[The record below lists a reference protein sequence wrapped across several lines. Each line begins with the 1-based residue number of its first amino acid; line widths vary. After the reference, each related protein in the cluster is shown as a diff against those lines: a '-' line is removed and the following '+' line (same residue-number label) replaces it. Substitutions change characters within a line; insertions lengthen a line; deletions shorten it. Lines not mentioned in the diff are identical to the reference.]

1 MHSPNRLTAAA
12 FAVLLAT
19 LVAACGVT
27 NGAPAETASEVK
39 DADTTT
45 PTAAT
50 RPAGKA
56 STASPAPTPCES
68 PIEVKEAQDSEVLV
82 YFACAPG
89 MEGDF
94 HSFARPVRAS
104 ASVEERLNAAVG
116 AYLSGPLPREGQNY
130 FTFAGKDA
138 LNSTQVNGPRAVIDI
153 NFDGVGMSTSAQSGH
168 IWNVLRLLAFQ
179 FPTISEME
187 PRWNGSCEA
196 FGGAVEAGEC
206 LIALRDGTYV
216 PGP

>member
-1 MHSPNRLTAAA
+1 MHRPNRLRTAA

-19 LVAACGVT
+19 LLSGCGAT
-27 NGAPAETASEVK
+27 NGAPAETAPVAEA
-39 DADTTT
+39 ADTTT

-50 RPAGKA
+50 TPSGKA
-56 STASPAPTPCES
+56 STTSPAPPPCKS
-68 PIEVKEAQDSEVLV
+68 PSEVPEAQDSEVLV
-82 YFACAPG
+82 YFTCAAG

-104 ASVEERLNAAVG
+104 DSVEERLNAAVE
-116 AYLSGPLPREGQNY
+116 AYLSGPLPGEGQNY

-138 LNSTQVNGPRAVIDI
+138 LNSTDVIGPRAIIDI

-168 IWNVLRLLAFQ
+168 IWNVLELLAFQ
-179 FPTISEME
+179 FPAISEME

-196 FGGAVEAGEC
+196 FGAAVQAGEC
-206 LIALRDGTYV
+206 LIARRNGDYV
-216 PGP
+216 PGA

>member
-1 MHSPNRLTAAA
+1 MHRWNRLTTAAS
-12 FAVLLAT
+12 AVLLAT
-19 LVAACGVT
+19 LSAGCGAT
-27 NGAPAETASEVK
+27 NGAPAETASVVEET
-39 DADTTT
+39 DTTT
-45 PTAAT
+45 PTTAT
-50 RPAGKA
+50 TPSGKA

-68 PIEVKEAQDSEVLV
+68 PFEVKEAQDSEVLV

-104 ASVEERLNAAVG
+104 DSVEERLNAAVG

-138 LNSTQVNGPRAVIDI
+138 LNSTEVTGARAVIDI

-206 LIALRDGTYV
+206 LIALRNGASV